1 MNDAILV
8 NHGAG
13 AAGLGLAARAFG
25 HHSCAMQAL
34 LLVAST
40 LAAVACSLALAEN
53 NGLARTPPVSFAST
67 VDAAL
72 LRLLANPGLSQRH
85 QRAAPMP
92 CHLRSDP
99 ALTAPFPAISCAF

>member
-1 MNDAILV
+1 
-8 NHGAG
+8 
-13 AAGLGLAARAFG
+13 
-25 HHSCAMQAL
+25 MQAL

-92 CHLRSDP
+92 CH
-99 ALTAPFPAISCAF
+99 AISALIQR